1 MEVPALTLKLVL
13 SLSSFKKVFFIQF
26 SKFYCWKSNNSLD
39 HWEDDVYLQD
49 LFLSNWF
56 LSSTFSW
63 GNTMN
68 IPKIFWGFALNPTR
82 ALPWTHWGG
91 AHSSPKPLLIIAI
104 TVPTFSEKSKKKRP
118 ANFSL
123 FRPLLQPY
131 DQQPSKKDLN
141 TLSNNLSCAL
151 FWSRM
156 GLSPFFKKSHTCGE
170 GGELWRIYFWHLLMN
185 LKNKLLKWPNEKQ
198 NNFYNI

>member
-1 MEVPALTLKLVL
+1 MRKYNEYPKNFLGLCPKPHQGSALDPL
-13 SLSSFKKVFFIQF
+13 
-26 SKFYCWKSNNSLD
+26 
-39 HWEDDVYLQD
+39 
-49 LFLSNWF
+49 
-56 LSSTFSW
+56 
-63 GNTMN
+63 
-68 IPKIFWGFALNPTR
+68 
-82 ALPWTHWGG
+82 GG
-91 AHSSPKPLLIIAI
+91 AHSSPKPRLIIAI
-104 TVPTFSEKSKKKRP
+104 TVPSFSEKSKKKRP

-156 GLSPFFKKSHTCGE
+156 ELSPFFKKSHTCGE

-185 LKNKLLKWPNEKQ
+185 LKNKLLKWPNKKQ